1 MFSRRPAHIAAALF
15 ATFFLSSCAAAYV
28 AEEADELAGKGI
40 WDQATVKYKE
50 LYIREPESAEYRMK
64 YLRARVEA
72 ARMHFAEGSSY
83 LEAGDHEKAL
93 LEFQSALLFDPGLDK
108 ASASLKK
115 VKRLMDSLYYY
126 GKAVEFMDRG
136 DERQAMSA
144 LKKSTTLNP
153 DNQAALAELE
163 RLKGRAKL
171 TMDGHELNL
180 KSSEPITI
188 EFRDA
193 DLKKVFEAIA
203 KLSGIN
209 FVFDS
214 DVGDVKTTVT
224 LRGAAFEQALELIL
238 MTNSLARKV
247 ASENTIIIY
256 PASPEK
262 AAQYEETMIKV
273 FYLANSDAKKTVNLL
288 RSMLREK
295 DIHAHEEL
303 NAVVVR
309 ASPDAVTLAA
319 RIIEATDLADAE
331 LMLEVSIMEINRNKA
346 VNLGIDLT
354 PDAITASAPLTNG
367 AITLGT
373 LSHLSSGDLLIGLP
387 TAILNIKKEDLD
399 ANILANP
406 RIRVKNNA
414 KARIHIG
421 DRVPVV
427 TTTVNQGISTET
439 IQYQDVGLKLMVEA
453 SVKQADEI
461 DLKLG
466 LEVSSIGT
474 KTTTTTGGVVYQIGT
489 RNTETVLR
497 LHDGETQVIG
507 GLISDEERTTTTK
520 IPLLGEIP
528 VVGRL
533 FASADNSK
541 VKTEILLSITPH
553 IIRRLELP
561 DDQQGF
567 RTGRADYPSAGWD
580 WIRPEANDGP
590 PSDDREDVAP

>member
-1 MFSRRPAHIAAALF
+1 MFSQRGARTAVALF
-15 ATFFLSSCAAAYV
+15 TAIFFSSCAAAYV
-28 AEEADELAGKGI
+28 AKEADELAGKGI
-40 WDQATVKYKE
+40 WDQAAVKYKE
-50 LYIREPESAEYRMK
+50 LYVREPESTEYRMK

-72 ARMHFAEGSSY
+72 ARMHFAEGSAY
-83 LEAGDHEKAL
+83 LEAGDYEKAL

-108 ASASLKK
+108 AAASLKK

-126 GKAVEFMDRG
+126 GKAVEFLDRG
-136 DERQAMSA
+136 DERQAMAA
-144 LKKSTTLNP
+144 LKRSVILNP
-153 DNQAALAELE
+153 ENQAALAELE
-163 RLKGRAKL
+163 RLKHRAKL

-193 DLKKVFEAIA
+193 DLKKVFDAIA

-214 DVGDVKTTVT
+214 EVRDVKTTVS
-224 LRGAAFEQALELIL
+224 LRGAAFDQALELIL

-247 ASENTIIIY
+247 VSENTIVIY
-256 PASPEK
+256 PARTEK
-262 AAQYEETMIKV
+262 AAQYEETMVKV
-273 FYLANSDAKKTVNLL
+273 FYLANGDAKKTVNLL

-309 ASPDAVTLAA
+309 ARPDAVTLAA
-319 RIIEATDLADAE
+319 RIIEATDLAEAE

-346 VNLGIDLT
+346 TNLGIDLA
-354 PDAITASAPLTNG
+354 PDAITAAAPLTNG

-461 DLKLG
+461 DLKLN
-466 LEVSSIGT
+466 LEVSSIGA
-474 KTTTTTGGVVYQIGT
+474 KTTTITGGIVYQIGT

-507 GLISDEERTTTTK
+507 GLISDEERSSTTK
-520 IPLLGEIP
+520 IPFLGDIP

-561 DDQQGF
+561 DEQPGF
-567 RTGRADYPSAGWD
+567 RSGRADYPSSEWEG
-580 WIRPEANDGP
+580 ISPEAHDGRS
-590 PSDDREDVAP
+590 SDGRGDAGP